1 MFQSIPKL
9 TFPGGCLVGCSPGFM
24 NVQKIKGVHGAMKS
38 GLVAAEAVFQTIHSE
53 SLMSNS
59 ATAGL
64 EFFKFKTHFSK
75 ENKLIKLSVIVMVF
89 KATTIFSLLNW
100 MWPLMLIGYI
110 KYKSSLLRNV

>member
-38 GLVAAEAVFQTIHSE
+38 GLVAAEAVFQTIYSE
-53 SLMSNS
+53 SSMSNS

-64 EFFKFKTHFSK
+64 KFFKFKTHFSK
-75 ENKLIKLSVIVMVF
+75 ENKLIQLRVMVTF
-89 KATTIFSLLNW
+89 NNI
-100 MWPLMLIGYI
+100 
-110 KYKSSLLRNV
+110 